1 MHTRC
6 VFSVFLACLRWL
18 RRICSQPPELAGS
31 LFHAKQR
38 RARQCRHAAG
48 KAKRSLCT
56 ELRLSLF
63 RLDRELSKL
72 EMPSFEWS
80 SHFYGDVW
88 LSSDLISGSKHS
100 NFPIRMCSNTAWL
113 LFFSLAAELGS
124 HHVWWGFIMKLTI
137 CPFPSKNLSRASFPS
152 AHTDSHPKPSLL
164 LLRSQKYLNCRIKP
178 ILTPSKQTNK

>member
-1 MHTRC
+1 MHICR

-18 RRICSQPPELAGS
+18 RRICSQPPKLAGS

-38 RARQCRHAAG
+38 RAHQFCHTAG
-48 KAKRSLCT
+48 KAKRSLCA
-56 ELRLSLF
+56 ELWLNLF
-63 RLDRELSKL
+63 RLDQELSKL

-113 LFFSLAAELGS
+113 LFFSLDAELGS
-124 HHVWWGFIMKLTI
+124 HHVWWGFIIKLTI
-137 CPFPSKNLSRASFPS
+137 CPFPSKKLSRASLLS
-152 AHTDSHPKPSLL
+152 AHTDSHPKRSLL
-164 LLRSQKYLNCRIKP
+164 LLRNLKYLNCRIKP
-178 ILTPSKQTNK
+178 ILAPSKQTNK